1 MSDMVNDVADK
12 FIEIGESYVLT
23 KEEMDYLKQTAKDEM
38 DYYLK
43 QTSTSEKAVA
53 GLVKTAMAK
62 IVTSGDCCVCGEPLD
77 NGLFLCKKCA
87 EHTEGIR

>member
-1 MSDMVNDVADK
+1 MGDMANNVADK
-12 FIEIGESYVLT
+12 FVEIGESYVLT
-23 KEEMDYLKQTAKDEM
+23 KEEMDYLKKDEQAVM
-38 DYYLK
+38 DYYLR

-62 IVTSGDCCVCGEPLD
+62 IVTNGNCCICGEPLD

-87 EHTEGIR
+87 AR